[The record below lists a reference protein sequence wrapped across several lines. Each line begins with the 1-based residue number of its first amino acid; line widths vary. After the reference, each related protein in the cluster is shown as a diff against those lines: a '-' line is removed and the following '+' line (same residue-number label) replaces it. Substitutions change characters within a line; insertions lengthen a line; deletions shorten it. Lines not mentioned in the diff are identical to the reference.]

1 VTQNLGPFHN
11 RKDEWRLY
19 QPLVGSS
26 MLELG
31 NKINGSEVY
40 KDFFESIGY
49 NHTSIDMNGLDGA
62 LEIDLS
68 KPVDLGQFDMIS
80 NIGTTEHVG
89 ERNNWDGQQ
98 QCWKNILNAMRVG
111 SVLVSVTPAPG
122 HWSHHGIWYPGL
134 EFFEN
139 LAKDNGLEVERLYT
153 ETPEWANGKLRD
165 LNFARLR
172 RIEDRPAAVSRDGMS
187 RNFRTGSA

>member
-1 VTQNLGPFHN
+1 M
-11 RKDEWRLY
+11 K
-19 QPLVGSS
+19 
-26 MLELG
+26 
-31 NKINGSEVY
+31 
-40 KDFFESIGY
+40 
-49 NHTSIDMNGLDGA
+49 
-62 LEIDLS
+62 IDLS
-68 KPVDLGQFDMIS
+68 QPIDVGQFDMVA
-80 NIGTTEHVG
+80 NIGTTEHVS
-89 ERNNWDGQQ
+89 ERNWDGQQ

-122 HWSHHGIWYPGL
+122 HWSHHGTWYPGL
-134 EFFEN
+134 EFFGG